1 MNANNLYLLGK
12 DKDNGEWIIAIQDR
26 PEDLDGFRELAH
38 ELLAKKENLV
48 AVEIREHTSRLVEV
62 VDQ

>member
-12 DKDNGEWIIAIQDR
+12 DKDGGEWVMAVQDR
-26 PEDLDGFRELAH
+26 PKDLDGFRELAR
-38 ELLAKKENLV
+38 ERLANNENFIE
-48 AVEIREHTSRLVEV
+48 VEIREHTSRLVEV